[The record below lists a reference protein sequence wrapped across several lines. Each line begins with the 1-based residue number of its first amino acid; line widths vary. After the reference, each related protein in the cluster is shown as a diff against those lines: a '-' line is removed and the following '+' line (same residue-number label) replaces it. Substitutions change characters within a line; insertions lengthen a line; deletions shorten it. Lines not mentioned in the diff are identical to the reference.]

1 MKENKEKEYEINKLW
16 LNAQGNIK
24 AFQMARFFFY
34 LLFILSYKPIYLF
47 LLNPINFFCLLYN
60 GNVEEFEEKKCELLD
75 TYEMPSVARTN
86 VENKGSLKMA
96 QIVIDCS
103 MSQ

>member
-1 MKENKEKEYEINKLW
+1 M
-16 LNAQGNIK
+16 AQRTGKHQSISNGT
-24 AFQMARFFFY
+24 FFFY

-60 GNVEEFEEKKCELLD
+60 GNVEEFEGKKCELLD

>member
-1 MKENKEKEYEINKLW
+1 MKLINYGSTHRKHQSIS
-16 LNAQGNIK
+16 NGT
-24 AFQMARFFFY
+24 FFFY

>member
-1 MKENKEKEYEINKLW
+1 M
-16 LNAQGNIK
+16 AQRAGKHQSISNGT
-24 AFQMARFFFY
+24 FFFY

-75 TYEMPSVARTN
+75 TYEMPSVARIRMLKI
-86 VENKGSLKMA
+86 KGPLKWPKLLL
-96 QIVIDCS
+96 IVQCRS
-103 MSQ
+103 KYLHRSFSCL

>member
-1 MKENKEKEYEINKLW
+1 MKLINYGST
-16 LNAQGNIK
+16 QGKHQSISNGT
-24 AFQMARFFFY
+24 FFFY

>member
-1 MKENKEKEYEINKLW
+1 MKLINYGSTHRETSKHFKW
-16 LNAQGNIK
+16 HV
-24 AFQMARFFFY
+24 FFY

>member
-1 MKENKEKEYEINKLW
+1 MKLINYGSTHRETSKHFKW
-16 LNAQGNIK
+16 HV
-24 AFQMARFFFY
+24 FFY
-34 LLFILSYKPIYLF
+34 LL
-47 LLNPINFFCLLYN
+47 FCLLYN
-60 GNVEEFEEKKCELLD
+60 GNVEEFDEKKCELLD